1 MSQPKKQPLHPI
13 ATKKPPYSLQVP
25 GAEKKPGEGIPRRHP
40 GSIDGLKTT
49 PDPEIKTLYDIVV
62 YGAKKHGN
70 SECMGS
76 RKLIKTHVE
85 EKKVKKI
92 VDGEEREVPKS
103 WTFYEMSGYT
113 WKSFVQYKEAVDTCG
128 SGLRALGLVAADRVH
143 IFAATSQEW
152 LTMSHGCA
160 SQSMPIVTAYD
171 TLGQEGLRH
180 SLVQTGA
187 KAVFLNSH
195 LIKNLTNPLKADTK
209 IKYVIYTTETPPKQE
224 DLDSLK
230 STHPELTVIS
240 YDELM
245 ELGKAKPVEPVLPHR
260 EDLCCI
266 MYTSGSTGTPK
277 GVPLLHRNVV
287 AAVAG
292 VTTIVGPHITPGD
305 FVLNFL
311 PLAHILELVF
321 ENSIIV
327 WGAAMGYGSPRT
339 LSDKAMRNCK
349 GDIRELR
356 PTVLVAVP
364 AVWETVKKGIMDQVS
379 KLPAFK
385 QKMFWGAIS
394 LKSALL
400 QLGLPGVGV
409 IDNVVFKKVKEAT
422 GGRMRICM
430 NGGGPIAKE
439 THHFVSMAICPM
451 IMGYGLTETAAMCCL
466 MDPLEW
472 DNTSL
477 GNLTSS
483 VEVKLVD
490 FPEAGYLTGNTP
502 EQGEVWIRGDSVAPS
517 YYENDEETRA
527 AFEDGWFKTG
537 DIGEWDANGH
547 LRLIDRK
554 KNLVK
559 TLNGEYIALEK
570 LEAIYRST
578 PVVQNILVYADE
590 QQTKPVAIVFP
601 NEPVLKSVAK
611 ENGIQGDHLEEL
623 VHNQKLTS
631 IVLGLLLAQ
640 GRKGGLSGM
649 EMLHGV
655 VMTDEEWTPQNGLV
669 TSAQKLNRKGIVK
682 AHEEEIKRAY
692 ASISQ

>member
-1 MSQPKKQPLHPI
+1 MSQSKKTLYPV
-13 ATKKPPYSLQVP
+13 ATKKGPYTVQVP
-25 GAEKKPGEGIPRRHP
+25 NAEQKEGHGVPRRHP
-40 GSIDGLKTT
+40 LSIDQLATT
-49 PDPEIKTLYDIVV
+49 PDPDVKTLYDVV
-62 YGAKKHGN
+62 TRGARLFGDA
-70 SECMGS
+70 ECMGS

-85 EKKVKKI
+85 EKMVKKM
-92 VDGEEREVPKS
+92 VDGEEREVPKK
-103 WTFYEMSGYT
+103 WFFYEMSGYT
-113 WKSFVQYKEAVDTCG
+113 FKSFKQYKEQVDVCG
-128 SGLRALGLVAADRVH
+128 AGLRQLGLVAGDRVH
-143 IFAATSQEW
+143 IYAATSSEW

-171 TLGQEGLRH
+171 TLGESGLMH

-187 KAVFLNSH
+187 KAIFLNPH
-195 LIKNLTNPLKADTK
+195 LLKNLISPLKEGTK
-209 IKYVIYTTETPPKQE
+209 IQYVIYTTEEPPNQK
-224 DLDSLK
+224 DLDTLK
-230 STHPELTVIS
+230 ETHPHLKIVTW
-240 YDELM
+240 DELLEM
-245 ELGKAKPVEPVLPHR
+245 GKANPVDPVLPDS

-277 GVPLLHRNVV
+277 GVPLLHRNVI
-287 AAVAG
+287 AAIAG
-292 VTTIVGPHITPGD
+292 VTTIVGPHIGVGD

-321 ENSIIV
+321 ENAIIV

-339 LSDKAMRNCK
+339 LADRAMRNCK
-349 GDIRELR
+349 GDIQELR

-379 KLPAFK
+379 KLSGLK
-385 QKMFWGAIS
+385 QKMFWGAIT
-394 LKSALL
+394 LKSTLL

-422 GGRMRICM
+422 GGRMRVCM
-430 NGGGPIAKE
+430 NGGGPIARE
-439 THHFVSMAICPM
+439 THHFISMAICPM

-477 GNLTSS
+477 GGLTSS

-490 FPEAGYLTGNTP
+490 FADAGYFTSNTP
-502 EQGEVWIRGDSVAPS
+502 EQGEVWIRGDSVAPG
-517 YYENDEETRA
+517 YYENEEETQA
-527 AFEDGWFKTG
+527 AYEDGWFKTG

-570 LEAIYRST
+570 LESVYRST

-590 QQTKPVAIVFP
+590 KQTKPVAVIMP
-601 NEPVLKSVAK
+601 NENNLKNLAK
-611 ENGIQGDHLEEL
+611 AHKIPGDTLEEL
-623 VHNQKLTS
+623 VHNQKLTAL
-631 IVLGLLLAQ
+631 VLQALLAQ
-640 GRKGGLSGM
+640 GQKGGLRGM
-649 EMLHGV
+649 ELLHGV

-669 TSAQKLNRKGIVK
+669 TSAQKLNRRGIVK
-682 AHEEEIKRAY
+682 AHEKEIERAY
-692 ASISQ
+692 ASTSQ